1 MAQISQSMPMVYFIN
16 GIMEKYRTKGDKWSG
31 NDPTCQF
38 VTIEAKNLI
47 KETKILD
54 EYEID
59 SGCGSSGNWADCP
72 YVAIMYKK
80 WKKEGVCVA
89 YILSHN
95 YNEVYLTLNQ
105 FVNKKDGDKKEKS
118 PKTKPKEELNKN
130 VSDVL
135 KVLGED
141 VFDFHRGNEGVDFAS
156 QNSLP
161 KKYKDASI
169 LYKKYEVGNVPG
181 ESALCNDLANLM
193 KIYRRWIDH
202 CENAQQKGNSTEESE
217 QLNSENASQETSINP
232 NEKISREVEPEGFL
246 QQNVIF
252 YGVPGCGKSHRINE
266 LLHLDDQVNGLKKEY
281 YKRILFHP
289 EYSYSDFVGQ
299 LRPVT
304 EGKNITYQFVPGPFT
319 EILRDAYKDQG
330 NNYFLIIE
338 EINRGNAP
346 AIFGDLFQL
355 LDRRDDGASE
365 YSIYNKDILDCFERE
380 LKKGES
386 GAMAQAVE
394 AIKKD
399 GIRIPANLTIFATMN
414 TCDQNVFTLDTAFK
428 RRWRMCRIKNDK
440 TLFPEWPIFKGD
452 IFTWRN
458 FANAV
463 NDAILK
469 NCSDGTEAEDK
480 QLGAFFVKEDD
491 VKNVQRFAEK
501 VLLYLWDDVAKY
513 DQSQLFDKNKYR
525 TLDEVIDAFVKGE
538 NVFSPNCAE
547 LQKLYEK
554 MEQSGQAGDSSET
567 EPSTDSLAQNAP
579 EATGEEQGR
588 E

>member
-1 MAQISQSMPMVYFIN
+1 MLIN
-16 GIMEKYRTKGDKWSG
+16 IAYAGTKENGETYDASGQYDTEKNELKINTKSRWAPSVTQEDK
-31 NDPTCQF
+31 
-38 VTIEAKNLI
+38 EAKRWI
-47 KETKILD
+47 EKIRQELVSKGFVD
-54 EYEID
+54 QAT
-59 SGCGSSGNWADCP
+59 G
-72 YVAIMYKK
+72 VFKK
-80 WKKEGVCVA
+80 D
-89 YILSHN
+89 YIHS
-95 YNEVYLTLNQ
+95 
-105 FVNKKDGDKKEKS
+105 VNKKSGTPITTAAGLICGTARKADSCWKTIDDPVEQLFDRLERMGVVGKS
-118 PKTKPKEELNKN
+118 GKGGKRCWIEPGKRKSFFNN
-130 VSDVL
+130 V
-135 KVLGED
+135 
-141 VFDFHRGNEGVDFAS
+141 
-156 QNSLP
+156 
-161 KKYKDASI
+161 
-169 LYKKYEVGNVPG
+169 
-181 ESALCNDLANLM
+181 
-193 KIYRRWIDH
+193 KI
-202 CENAQQKGNSTEESE
+202 EPSFTEESE
-217 QLNSENASQETSINP
+217 QLNSEKASQETSINP
-232 NEKISREVEPEGFL
+232 NEKISGEVEQEGFL

-252 YGVPGCGKSHRINE
+252 YGVPGCGKSHRINR

-513 DQSQLFDKNKYR
+513 DQSQLFDTNAYK
-525 TLDEVIDAFVKGE
+525 TLDVVIDAFAKGK
-538 NVFSPNCAE
+538 NVFSANCTE
-547 LQKLYEK
+547 LKRLYDALPAVLQEAS
-554 MEQSGQAGDSSET
+554 EENSSE
-567 EPSTDSLAQNAP
+567 NAP
-579 EATGEEQGR
+579 AEESEGSVEA
-588 E
+588 